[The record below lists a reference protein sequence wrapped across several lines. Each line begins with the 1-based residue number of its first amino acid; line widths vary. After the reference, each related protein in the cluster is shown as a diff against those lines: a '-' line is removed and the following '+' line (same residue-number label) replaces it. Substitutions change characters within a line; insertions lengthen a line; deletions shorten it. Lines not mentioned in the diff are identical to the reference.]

1 MSQSED
7 GYSVRSLCGFLG
19 ITSQG
24 YYKHKGTKD
33 ERDILSSSIV
43 LYCQHIRRNG
53 LPKAGCRELY
63 ELCRSYFR
71 DKFTIGRDRFYNL
84 LRSNH
89 LMLRRRR
96 YRPRTTD
103 SRHCFRLYTDL
114 VNTSPKFTPVRNGSL
129 VVSDITYIY
138 TREGF
143 AYLSLVTDAYSRY
156 IVGHCLSRTLEAEGP
171 LKAINCALETYR
183 RYNIDINGMIHH
195 SDRGI
200 QYASRQYT
208 DTLLSNNIRISMTQ
222 TGDPLHNALAERMN
236 NTLKNG
242 WLFNE
247 GNLSFEEAE
256 QAIAESIEMYNKARP
271 HKSLGMRTPMEL
283 LTGECDNPLMDYGD
297 AGRCARRDGCSRPLP
312 HGAPRAMSFSG

>member
-19 ITSQG
+19 ISPQG

-33 ERDILSSSIV
+33 EQDILSSGII

-63 ELCRSYFR
+63 ELCRTCFKE
-71 DKFTIGRDRFYNL
+71 KFTIGRDRFYNL
-84 LRSNH
+84 LRSNG
-89 LMLRRRR
+89 LMLRRKR

-103 SRHCFRLYTDL
+103 SRHGYRLYEDL
-114 VNTSPKFTPVRNGSL
+114 VNTTPKFTPVRNGSL
-129 VVSDITYIY
+129 AVCDITYVY

-156 IVGHCLSRTLEAEGP
+156 IVGHCLSRTLETQGP
-171 LKAINCALETYR
+171 LRAIKRAFETYR
-183 RYNIDINGMIHH
+183 KYGIDTNGMIHH

-200 QYASRQYT
+200 QYASKEYT
-208 DTLLSNNIRISMTQ
+208 GTLSSNNIRISMTQ

-242 WLFNE
+242 WIFNE
-247 GNLSFEEAE
+247 GDLSFEEAE
-256 QAIAESIEMYNKARP
+256 KAIDMAIQMYNQARP
-271 HKSLGMRTPMEL
+271 HKSLDMRTPMEL
-283 LTGECDNPLMDYGD
+283 LTGKCDNPLMDYKDSGC
-297 AGRCARRDGCSRPLP
+297 CARRDGCSRPLP